1 MTAVE
6 PKPGDALVEEL
17 EAIRDTWQSG
27 DRRGGVR
34 SREEAAAARRKG
46 LRGGSNNHS
55 FTGEQYLNCQDK
67 SLRRM
72 HLQKIMDEGGQS
84 NFGGPIP
91 SHITLQRWEANAFGV
106 SDDEIKQLEQ
116 EDQTPENLITGGWR
130 IFVTRHEPFPLTTG
144 LSYEG
149 EGGRYMES
157 LRAPEK
163 IKERL
168 DALRKQF
175 EEWDVDDLD
184 KAMANAVVHA
194 DADEDHGRLTQ
205 DAIRNYCDTPEL
217 QDKMRE
223 VFILRHYSRGDY

>member
-1 MTAVE
+1 
-6 PKPGDALVEEL
+6 
-17 EAIRDTWQSG
+17 
-27 DRRGGVR
+27 
-34 SREEAAAARRKG
+34 
-46 LRGGSNNHS
+46 
-55 FTGEQYLNCQDK
+55 
-67 SLRRM
+67 M

-106 SDDEIKQLEQ
+106 SDHEVKQLEQ

-130 IFVTRHEPFPLTTG
+130 IYVTRHEPFPLTTG

-149 EGGRYMES
+149 EGGRYIES

-163 IKERL
+163 ITARL

-175 EEWDVDDLD
+175 EEWDVDDIE